1 MRIHKRFVTNLFY
14 QENFLDHSKRI
25 QNHQNG
31 GLILYPTIQ
40 FRQQLAFPHAR
51 YCNAINAKTSD
62 FQRLFDLF
70 YKIRSI
76 GDVLNG
82 QICKVKMRRNLV
94 KYEDFVFVPRS
105 LHDNIVPYSS
115 SFELDLVILFKHKKF
130 VSPLKVDYV
139 PLGKW
144 Y

>member
-1 MRIHKRFVTNLFY
+1 MPKQVISRGYSIYSTK
-14 QENFLDHSKRI
+14 
-25 QNHQNG
+25 
-31 GLILYPTIQ
+31 
-40 FRQQLAFPHAR
+40 
-51 YCNAINAKTSD
+51 
-62 FQRLFDLF
+62 
-70 YKIRSI
+70 SI
-76 GDVLNG
+76 GHVLNG
-82 QICKVKMRRNLV
+82 QICEVKMRSNLV